1 MKIGIIGAGN
11 IGANAALLFVKAGHE
26 VALSNSR
33 GPESLKELVR
43 DLGENAHALTVDE
56 AAAFGEV
63 VLLAVPWRN
72 PEALPSPEKV
82 AGKIVIDAMNPYGD
96 NFSIIDLGNSTSSEE
111 TLKRLPGARLVKA
124 FNTIWY
130 EHLAK
135 NGRTDIPVEER
146 HAIFVSGDDSEAK
159 ATVCRLIEEIGFAP
173 VDVGS
178 LREGKLQE
186 PNTPIYNKSFSGRE
200 AREQVAKLKKQTRPA
215 SE

>member
-11 IGANAALLFVKAGHE
+11 IGANAALLFVKAGHQ

-33 GPESLKELVR
+33 GPDSLKDLVKE
-43 DLGENAHALTVDE
+43 LGEHAHAATVDE
-56 AAAFGEV
+56 AAAFGDV
-63 VLLAVPWRN
+63 ILLAVPWRN
-72 PEALPSPEKV
+72 PEALPSADKV
-82 AGKIVIDAMNPYGD
+82 AGKIVIDAMNPYGEK
-96 NFSIIDLGNSTSSEE
+96 FSIIDLGGSTSSEE
-111 TLKRLPGARLVKA
+111 TLKRLPGARLVKG
-124 FNTIWY
+124 FNTIWF

-135 NGRTDIPVEER
+135 NGRKDIAVEER
-146 HAIFVSGDDSEAK
+146 HAIFVASDDEEAK
-159 ATVCRLIEEIGFAP
+159 ATVSRLIEEIGFAP